1 MKAITSQIKGVE
13 DNAKLIIK
21 SFFSE
26 YEKTPIRLKVWWCWL
41 RATACDDQVAWHPAC
56 ATYLT

>member
-26 YEKTPIRLKVWWCWL
+26 YEKTPIRLKVWMVL
-41 RATACDDQVAWHPAC
+41 A
-56 ATYLT
+56 